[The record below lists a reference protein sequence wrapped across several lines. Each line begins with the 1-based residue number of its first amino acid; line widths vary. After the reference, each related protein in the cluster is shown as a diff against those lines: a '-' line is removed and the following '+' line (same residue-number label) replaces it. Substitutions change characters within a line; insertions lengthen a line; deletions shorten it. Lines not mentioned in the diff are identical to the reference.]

1 MSKAKEFIEKLD
13 NVATELLKKY
23 GLDRNVDKTEYF
35 AGDGSSFS
43 AVNQAQKK
51 AKELGYAIG
60 SMDSDYPI
68 GLADSTKYSYI
79 AKWSKTNHEDRAKLG
94 GVLLSKDFRDGEV
107 FLVVFK

>member
-1 MSKAKEFIEKLD
+1 MSKAKEF
-13 NVATELLKKY
+13 
-23 GLDRNVDKTEYF
+23 
-35 AGDGSSFS
+35 
-43 AVNQAQKK
+43 
-51 AKELGYAIG
+51 ELGYAIG

-94 GVLLSKDFRDGEV
+94 GVLLSEV